1 MIFLFIVLCVFLY
14 FIIAALCV
22 LINEWINEWIAL
34 HADHSRAADSVKCV
48 FPEDLAEAVFTHVT
62 NIQEIEFQK
71 TKDHHKKKFRRL
83 LEAKKK
89 QETSTEEVITDDQC
103 DRWVI
108 NLSHTELNTQQK
120 NILVKG
126 LNLAISLNTLPSTQ
140 RGFCGS
146 SRESMPYYGGRG
158 GGGFSQEVLGTLCLA
173 QCSQYNLTIQ

>member
-1 MIFLFIVLCVFLY
+1 M
-14 FIIAALCV
+14 
-22 LINEWINEWIAL
+22 
-34 HADHSRAADSVKCV
+34 
-48 FPEDLAEAVFTHVT
+48 
-62 NIQEIEFQK
+62 
-71 TKDHHKKKFRRL
+71 
-83 LEAKKK
+83 KKK
-89 QETSTEEVITDDQC
+89 QEASTEEVITDNQRDK
-103 DRWVI
+103 WVI